1 MHRISI
7 YCIKV
12 NYLFYATYQKF
23 DIYELFATQRK
34 RHPVW
39 SASCENIIRSFVN
52 VGADVELARS
62 RPAYGAFA
70 PSDFFMEVRKETFA
84 VMAYYHYTLLTGVI
98 QGLFRVS
105 DKIS

>member
-1 MHRISI
+1 MIN
-7 YCIKV
+7 CLQTIKIL
-12 NYLFYATYQKF
+12 YLHFLGNAKATAKCS
-23 DIYELFATQRK
+23 R
-34 RHPVW
+34 P
-39 SASCENIIRSFVN
+39 CENIIRSFVN
-52 VGADVELARS
+52 GGADVELARS

>member
-1 MHRISI
+1 M
-7 YCIKV
+7 
-12 NYLFYATYQKF
+12 
-23 DIYELFATQRK
+23 
-34 RHPVW
+34 
-39 SASCENIIRSFVN
+39 
-52 VGADVELARS
+52 ARS

>member
-7 YCIKV
+7 YCIKH
-12 NYLFYATYQKF
+12 NCIFYALYQKF
-23 DIYELFATQRK
+23 DIYEPLRHNAKATAKCSRL
-34 RHPVW
+34 R
-39 SASCENIIRSFVN
+39 ENNLRSFVN
-52 VGADVELARS
+52 GGADVELARS